1 MQGTQMKI
9 PTIIQPLQ
17 NVDFVSVTKKEEK
30 LVLSQG
36 TIQPGTM
43 YPDIT
48 DALELAVRMYVDTPI
63 PPGHNG
69 HPESRRRIIRWL
81 SELPIRK
88 YNNQILQV
96 VLEHLKIARYAL
108 RTEILQPYIQEA
120 LVRSKVLNDERG
132 LLNLLLMIP
141 IETNSPFFMW
151 TLECLLEGPHR
162 VYLDDMVSIVMEKY
176 IHFTV
181 SQGSW
186 ENTIHRVNM
195 NPSWRTVFQLL
206 LQILDKNRRNRQE
219 VEQQSSFDQSH
230 HQRQEVDILE
240 IFITELRKMEGPPE
254 RFDEY
259 CSLQLNLLVAQILN
273 FHHLYIKPQTMTT
286 IMDWC
291 TKGQAFRFLAPQVVR
306 WLLGHGGQV
315 PPDAAYDA
323 LEKDDVPR
331 LWHILSMVSPE
342 HRQYMFLDA
351 IQKWYPQLRHA
362 QRQYSGDDILMDV
375 DGENGAAMDNDL
387 LLDDSLYRR
396 NHPYEEPF
404 DHNGL
409 ANQALAESMRHI
421 DYPDMPQSILAIFL
435 HKCIIG
441 NSPQEILDSYLSYI
455 GDVVVRLVNV
465 LHVDVGS
472 SEMGLFEQVLQG
484 YVALVKGF
492 RGKEGITKDSKNTM
506 KNNLL
511 SLRKASDCLRARQ
524 PASS

>member
-1 MQGTQMKI
+1 MQGRQMII

-17 NVDFVSVTKKEEK
+17 KVDTVTIMGKEDE

-36 TIQPGTM
+36 KIEPGTM

-48 DALELAVRMYVDTPI
+48 DVLELAVCMFVNTSP
-63 PPGHNG
+63 PPGPNA
-69 HPESRRRIIRWL
+69 HPEYRSDIIRWL
-81 SELPIRK
+81 SELPIRE
-88 YNNQILQV
+88 YDDNILQV
-96 VLEHLKIARYAL
+96 VLRHSESLDYYSK
-108 RTEILQPYIQEA
+108 TEVLQPYIQNA
-120 LVRSKVLNDERG
+120 LVRYKVLNDERG
-132 LLNLLLMIP
+132 LLDLLLMIP
-141 IETNSPFFMW
+141 METNSPFFIW
-151 TLECLLEGPHR
+151 TLECLLEGPQR
-162 VYLDDMVSIVMEKY
+162 VYLDDMVSTVMRKY

-195 NPSWRTVFQLL
+195 NPSWRTVFRLL
-206 LQILDKNRRNRQE
+206 LQILDKDRHNRQE
-219 VEQQSSFDQSH
+219 VEQQSILDQSH

-240 IFITELRKMEGPPE
+240 IFISELRQIEGPPE

-259 CSLQLNLLVAQILN
+259 CSLQLNLLVVQILN
-273 FHHLYIKPQTMTT
+273 FHRLYIKPETMTT

-342 HRQYMFLDA
+342 HPQYMSLDA
-351 IQKWYPQLRHA
+351 IQRWYPQQSHA

-375 DGENGAAMDNDL
+375 NGENGAAMYNDS
-387 LLDDSLYRR
+387 LLDDSPYRENNLYDR
-396 NHPYEEPF
+396 PF

-421 DYPDMPQSILAIFL
+421 DYPDMPQSILALFL

-465 LHVDVGS
+465 LHVDVS
-472 SEMGLFEQVLQG
+472 KFEVELCTEALQKYLG
-484 YVALVKGF
+484 FVKII
-492 RGKEGITKDSKNTM
+492 KDDPQITDDSKITM
-506 KNNLL
+506 KNNLMAL
-511 SLRKASDCLRARQ
+511 HRASLCLRARQ
-524 PASS
+524 SILP